1 MIRVFPKGNTILTTN
16 PGAGLGAKQNM
27 DIFQRR
33 RMYMF
38 ELVPYTRK
46 RNVTFYNP
54 FDELEEMQR
63 RFFGENAVREF
74 KTDIR
79 DNGESYLL
87 EAELPGFKKED
98 IAVNLEGD
106 TMTIRAERSESTE
119 EKDSKGNF
127 VKRERSYGSFSRSFD
142 MTGIRVEDISAAYE
156 DGILKL
162 TLPKKQETLPT
173 SRKLEIA

>member
-1 MIRVFPKGNTILTTN
+1 
-16 PGAGLGAKQNM
+16 
-27 DIFQRR
+27 
-33 RMYMF
+33 MF
-38 ELVPYTRK
+38 ELVPYSRK

-63 RFFGENAVREF
+63 RFFGENAIREF

-79 DNGESYLL
+79 DNGESFML
-87 EAELPGFKKED
+87 EAELPGFKKEE
-98 IAVNLEGD
+98 IAVNIEGD
-106 TMTIRAERSESTE
+106 TLTIRAERSENTE
-119 EKDSKGNF
+119 EKDAKDNF

-142 MTGIRVEDISAAYE
+142 MTGIRVEDVSAAYE

>member
-1 MIRVFPKGNTILTTN
+1 
-16 PGAGLGAKQNM
+16 
-27 DIFQRR
+27 
-33 RMYMF
+33 MF

-87 EAELPGFKKED
+87 EAELPGFKKEE
-98 IAVNLEGD
+98 ISVNIEGD
-106 TMTIRAERSESTE
+106 TLTIRAEHSESTE
-119 EKDSKGNF
+119 EKDGKGNF

>member
-1 MIRVFPKGNTILTTN
+1 
-16 PGAGLGAKQNM
+16 
-27 DIFQRR
+27 
-33 RMYMF
+33 MF
-38 ELVPYTRK
+38 ELVPYSRK

-54 FDELEEMQR
+54 FDELEDMQR
-63 RFFGENAVREF
+63 RFFGENAVRDF

-106 TMTIRAERSESTE
+106 TLTIRAERNDSTE
-119 EKDSKGNF
+119 EKDKNGNYI
-127 VKRERSYGSFSRSFD
+127 KRERCYGSFSRSFD
-142 MTGIRVEDISAAYE
+142 MTGIRTEDIGAAYE

>member
-1 MIRVFPKGNTILTTN
+1 
-16 PGAGLGAKQNM
+16 
-27 DIFQRR
+27 
-33 RMYMF
+33 MF

-63 RFFGENAVREF
+63 RLFGESAVREF

-79 DNGESYLL
+79 DNGESYLI

-106 TMTIRAERSESTE
+106 TLTIRAERSESTE
-119 EKDSKGNF
+119 EKDGKGNF
-127 VKRERSYGSFSRSFD
+127 VKRERCYGSFSRSFD
-142 MTGIRVEDISAAYE
+142 MNGIRVEDISAAYE

>member
-1 MIRVFPKGNTILTTN
+1 
-16 PGAGLGAKQNM
+16 
-27 DIFQRR
+27 
-33 RMYMF
+33 MF
-38 ELVPYTRK
+38 ELVPYSRK

-63 RFFGENAVREF
+63 RLFGESVVKEF

-98 IAVNLEGD
+98 IGVNLEGD
-106 TMTIRAERSESTE
+106 TLTIRAERSESTE
-119 EKDSKGNF
+119 EKDGKGNF
-127 VKRERSYGSFSRSFD
+127 VKRERCYGSFSRSFD
-142 MTGIRVEDISAAYE
+142 MEGIRVEDISAAYE
-156 DGILKL
+156 NGILKL

>member
-1 MIRVFPKGNTILTTN
+1 
-16 PGAGLGAKQNM
+16 
-27 DIFQRR
+27 
-33 RMYMF
+33 MF
-38 ELVPYTRK
+38 ELVPYSRK

-87 EAELPGFKKED
+87 EAELPGFKKEE
-98 IAVNLEGD
+98 ITVNIEGD
-106 TMTIRAERSESTE
+106 TLTIRAERSESTE
-119 EKDSKGNF
+119 EKDGKGNF